1 MPSTSAERDSLSKV
15 PRTPLSYAHSQDT
28 GMQQSQTTVRGQH
41 QGVASWSMPR
51 LKLTHPLPD
60 YDCCQARYLWCLCKA
75 LSACVLTATMTSARN
90 STYSTHSVADTHLL
104 AMLDGKQDIHGDD
117 TQSSRLSAYFST
129 KLLETILIVPSTSSR
144 KHGHELPGTQLS
156 ATSFDDMQ
164 RTVQVIGLPKPEKS
178 KPSLKRSPE
187 SEHIID
193 DAAIDDPFRGHD
205 YDSEPQM
212 QYMSPSQ
219 ESVAHAP
226 EYRQYIMDMA
236 EDIVVLS
243 DRRRLTFREASDN
256 EGTEE
261 VIIMARVVVGM
272 AEVVIQAAVRTTHHG
287 QSSSGDM
294 AVVAV
299 AVVEGSQSGQSTRLT
314 DGLEGLVQ
322 LILLGG

>member
-15 PRTPLSYAHSQDT
+15 QRTPSSYAHSQSVLINGIST
-28 GMQQSQTTVRGQH
+28 RANTIPRMSQTTVRGQH
-41 QGVASWSMPR
+41 QGVASWSTPR

-75 LSACVLTATMTSARN
+75 FSACVLTATMTSARN

-178 KPSLKRSPE
+178 KPSLKLKDQSPTRP
-187 SEHIID
+187 STVSKAADIDAQHIMD
-193 DAAIDDPFRGHD
+193 LVGGQD
-205 YDSEPQM
+205 
-212 QYMSPSQ
+212 
-219 ESVAHAP
+219 
-226 EYRQYIMDMA
+226 IMDMA

-322 LILLGG
+322 LILLGD

>member
-1 MPSTSAERDSLSKV
+1 
-15 PRTPLSYAHSQDT
+15 
-28 GMQQSQTTVRGQH
+28 
-41 QGVASWSMPR
+41 
-51 LKLTHPLPD
+51 
-60 YDCCQARYLWCLCKA
+60 
-75 LSACVLTATMTSARN
+75 MTSARN

-144 KHGHELPGTQLS
+144 KHGHELPNTRLS

-178 KPSLKRSPE
+178 KPSLKLKDQSPTRP
-187 SEHIID
+187 STVSKAADIDAQHIMD
-193 DAAIDDPFRGHD
+193 LVGGQD
-205 YDSEPQM
+205 
-212 QYMSPSQ
+212 
-219 ESVAHAP
+219 
-226 EYRQYIMDMA
+226 IMDMA

-314 DGLEGLVQ
+314 DWLEGLVQ

>member
-15 PRTPLSYAHSQDT
+15 PRTPLSYAHSQYVLINRIST
-28 GMQQSQTTVRGQH
+28 RANTIPRMQSQTTVRGQH
-41 QGVASWSMPR
+41 QGVASWSTPR

-60 YDCCQARYLWCLCKA
+60 YDCS

-144 KHGHELPGTQLS
+144 KHGHELPNTRLS

-178 KPSLKRSPE
+178 KPSLKLKDQSPTRP
-187 SEHIID
+187 STVSKAADIDAQHIMD
-193 DAAIDDPFRGHD
+193 LVGGQD
-205 YDSEPQM
+205 
-212 QYMSPSQ
+212 
-219 ESVAHAP
+219 
-226 EYRQYIMDMA
+226 IMDMA

>member
-1 MPSTSAERDSLSKV
+1 
-15 PRTPLSYAHSQDT
+15 
-28 GMQQSQTTVRGQH
+28 MQQSQTTVRGQH
-41 QGVASWSMPR
+41 QGVASWSTPR

-144 KHGHELPGTQLS
+144 KHGHELPNTRLS
-156 ATSFDDMQ
+156 ATSFDDVQ

-178 KPSLKRSPE
+178 KPSLKLKDQSPTRP
-187 SEHIID
+187 STVSKAADIDAQHIMD
-193 DAAIDDPFRGHD
+193 LVGGQD
-205 YDSEPQM
+205 
-212 QYMSPSQ
+212 
-219 ESVAHAP
+219 
-226 EYRQYIMDMA
+226 IMDMA

-272 AEVVIQAAVRTTHHG
+272 AEVVIQTAVRTTHHG

-322 LILLGG
+322 LILLGD

>member
-15 PRTPLSYAHSQDT
+15 QRTPSSYTHSQSVLINGIST
-28 GMQQSQTTVRGQH
+28 RANTIPRMSQTTVRGQH

-178 KPSLKRSPE
+178 KPSLKLKDQSPTRP
-187 SEHIID
+187 STVSKAADIDAQHIMD
-193 DAAIDDPFRGHD
+193 LVGGQD
-205 YDSEPQM
+205 
-212 QYMSPSQ
+212 
-219 ESVAHAP
+219 
-226 EYRQYIMDMA
+226 IMDMA
-236 EDIVVLS
+236 DDIVVLS

-299 AVVEGSQSGQSTRLT
+299 AVVEDFQSGQSTRLT

>member
-15 PRTPLSYAHSQDT
+15 PRTPLSYAHSQYVLINRIST
-28 GMQQSQTTVRGQH
+28 RANTIPRIQSQTTVRGQH
-41 QGVASWSMPR
+41 QGVASWSTPR

-60 YDCCQARYLWCLCKA
+60 YDCCQARY
-75 LSACVLTATMTSARN
+75 
-90 STYSTHSVADTHLL
+90 VADTHLL

-144 KHGHELPGTQLS
+144 KHGHELPNTRLS

-178 KPSLKRSPE
+178 KPSLKLKDQSPTRP
-187 SEHIID
+187 STVSKAADIDAQHIMD
-193 DAAIDDPFRGHD
+193 LVGGQD
-205 YDSEPQM
+205 
-212 QYMSPSQ
+212 
-219 ESVAHAP
+219 
-226 EYRQYIMDMA
+226 IMDMA

>member
-1 MPSTSAERDSLSKV
+1 
-15 PRTPLSYAHSQDT
+15 
-28 GMQQSQTTVRGQH
+28 
-41 QGVASWSMPR
+41 
-51 LKLTHPLPD
+51 
-60 YDCCQARYLWCLCKA
+60 
-75 LSACVLTATMTSARN
+75 MTSARN

-144 KHGHELPGTQLS
+144 KHGHELPNTRLS

-178 KPSLKRSPE
+178 KPSLKLKDQSPTRP
-187 SEHIID
+187 STVSKAADIDAQHIMD
-193 DAAIDDPFRGHD
+193 LVGG
-205 YDSEPQM
+205 
-212 QYMSPSQ
+212 
-219 ESVAHAP
+219 
-226 EYRQYIMDMA
+226 QYIMDMA

>member
-15 PRTPLSYAHSQDT
+15 PRTPLSYAHSQYVLINRIST
-28 GMQQSQTTVRGQH
+28 RANTIPRMSQMTVRGQH
-41 QGVASWSMPR
+41 QGVASWSTPR

-104 AMLDGKQDIHGDD
+104 AMLDGKQNIHGDN

-144 KHGHELPGTQLS
+144 KHGHELPNTRLS

-178 KPSLKRSPE
+178 KPSLKLKDQSPTRP
-187 SEHIID
+187 STVSKAADIDAQHIMD
-193 DAAIDDPFRGHD
+193 LVGGQD
-205 YDSEPQM
+205 
-212 QYMSPSQ
+212 
-219 ESVAHAP
+219 
-226 EYRQYIMDMA
+226 IMDMA

-261 VIIMARVVVGM
+261 VIIMARLVVGM

-287 QSSSGDM
+287 QFSSGDM

-299 AVVEGSQSGQSTRLT
+299 AVVEVSQSGQSARLT